1 MCSNGSLQLASAVA
15 AACAV
20 PVDTLTVA
28 QLQDGVAMVS
38 PLADRLGGWVS
49 RAVGE
54 LAARAGGAV
63 PAADGSGAAVPV
75 SAWLRDATGCG
86 GSAAGQQ
93 VRTAGLLRQLPLLA
107 DAVLDGRVG
116 QAQAAVLTRLIGKI
130 DLEAL
135 LEAQDGLIL
144 LAAQRDPQAL
154 AAWVREQ
161 IATHCEPVLEDQ
173 QRTAQSKRYLQTR
186 QEPDGTVRGSFL
198 LASEDWESVATVL
211 EPLARR
217 DGLADTRTA
226 GQRRADALVE
236 ACGQVLRFGQ
246 LPDAGGLRP
255 QISYVLPAGWA
266 AQEAAPSLADTLTNE
281 LGQTDGPGTNGA
293 GAGRSCARG
302 AWSGPQTRT
311 RIEALLC
318 DARIT
323 RVLLDVTG
331 QVRSLEVLSEAISK
345 AQRIALAGRDG
356 GCVARGCTRPPAFCD
371 AHHLVHREDGGATTM
386 DNLALLCRRHHVMWH
401 QGRLLLRDLRL
412 PWLTTTAAP
421 PDRAAA

>member
-1 MCSNGSLQLASAVA
+1 MCSNDPSQLATSVA

-20 PVDTLTVA
+20 PVDTLSVDE
-28 QLQDGVAMVS
+28 LQQGVAAVA

-63 PAADGSGAAVPV
+63 PAADGSGRAVPV
-75 SAWLRDATGCG
+75 TAWLRDSTGCG

-93 VRTAGLLRQLPLLA
+93 VRTATLLRQLPLLA

-116 QAQAAVLTRLIGKI
+116 QAQAAVLTRLVGKI
-130 DLEAL
+130 DTTAL
-135 LEAQDGLIL
+135 LEAQDGLIA

-186 QEPDGTVRGSFL
+186 DEHDGTVRGSFL

-217 DGLADTRTA
+217 NDLADTRTA

-236 ACGQVLRFGQ
+236 ACGQVLRFGE

-255 QISYVLPAGWA
+255 QISYVVPGGWA
-266 AQEAAPSLADTLTNE
+266 AGQPPPSLADTITGE
-281 LGQTDGPGTNGA
+281 LGSPTGA
-293 GAGRSCARG
+293 GAAAHRHCARG
-302 AWSGPQTRT
+302 AWTGPQTRT

-318 DARIT
+318 DARIS
-323 RVLLDVTG
+323 RVLLDATG
-331 QVRSLEVLSEAISK
+331 QVRSLEVLSDTISK
-345 AQRIALAGRDG
+345 AQRIALAARDG

-371 AHHLVHREDGGATTM
+371 AHHLLHREDGGDTTL
-386 DNLALLCRRHHVMWH
+386 DNLVLLCRRHHVMWH
-401 QGRLLLRDLRL
+401 QGRLLLRHLHV
-412 PWLTTTAAP
+412 PWLPPATPAP
-421 PDRAAA
+421 PNRAAA